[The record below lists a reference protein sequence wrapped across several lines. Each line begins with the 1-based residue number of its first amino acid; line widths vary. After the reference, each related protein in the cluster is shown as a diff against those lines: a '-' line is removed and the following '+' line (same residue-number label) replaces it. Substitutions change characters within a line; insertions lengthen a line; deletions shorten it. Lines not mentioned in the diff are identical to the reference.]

1 MRAAYM
7 AAIGIMVLLFSGC
20 IVGDEIMNFV
30 IDPDGAVT
38 VSDYRTNLTSDQKGE
53 NASKELADFVRD
65 LEQKSGSNFA
75 KLEKANAKDVQV
87 MILRRAAPASF
98 LVTAR
103 IPSLKDLA
111 VYISDNDTDCTA
123 LSTER
128 TRGIQCQ
135 LKLSKGKAIPEP
147 AKYRA
152 DSFSEYRFA
161 LAEGTIIRAQGFSV
175 AQDKHSAL
183 LDLEALEKM
192 ENLEVPSVTLLLEWQ
207 IP

>member
-1 MRAAYM
+1 
-7 AAIGIMVLLFSGC
+7 
-20 IVGDEIMNFV
+20 MNFV

-38 VSDYRTNLTSDQKGE
+38 VSKYRSNLTSDQRGE
-53 NASKELADFVRD
+53 DAKKELADFVRD
-65 LEQKSGSNFA
+65 LEQKSGSDFA
-75 KLEKANAKDVQV
+75 KLEKANAKDVTV

-111 VYISDNDTDCTA
+111 VYMSDKDTDCTA

-147 AKYRA
+147 ANPPA

-161 LAEGTIIRAQGFSV
+161 LAEGTIIKAQGFSV

-183 LDLEALEKM
+183 LDLEVLEKM
-192 ENLEVPSVTLLLEWQ
+192 ENLEVPSVTFLLEWQ

>member
-1 MRAAYM
+1 MKAAYM
-7 AAIGIMVLLFSGC
+7 AAIAIMALLFSGC

-38 VSDYRTNLTSDQKGE
+38 VSKYRANPTSDQKGE
-53 NASKELADFVRD
+53 NAKKEPADFVRD
-65 LEQKSGSNFA
+65 LAQKSGSDFS
-75 KLEKANAKDVQV
+75 KLEKANAKDVKI
-87 MILRRAAPASF
+87 MILRKAAPASF
-98 LVTAR
+98 LLTAR

-111 VYISDNDTDCTA
+111 VYISDKDTDCTA
-123 LSTER
+123 ISTER
-128 TRGIQCQ
+128 ARGIQCQ

-147 AKYRA
+147 AKPRA

-161 LAEGTIIRAQGFSV
+161 IAEGTIIRAQGFSV

-183 LDLEALEKM
+183 LDLEALEKL

>member
-1 MRAAYM
+1 MKAAYV
-7 AAIGIMVLLFSGC
+7 AAIGILALLFSGC
-20 IVGDEIMNFV
+20 IVGDGVMNFV

-38 VSDYRTNLTSDQKGE
+38 VSNYRANLTSDQKGE
-53 NASKELADFVRD
+53 DAKKELADFIRD
-65 LEQKSGSNFA
+65 LEQKSGSDFA
-75 KLEKANAKDVQV
+75 KLEKAEAKDVKV
-87 MILRRAAPASF
+87 MILRSAAPASF

-111 VYISDNDTDCTA
+111 VYFSDNDTDCSE
-123 LSTER
+123 LSMEH

-147 AKYRA
+147 AKPRA

-161 LAEGTIIRAQGFSV
+161 LAKGTIIKAQGFSV

-183 LDLEALEKM
+183 LDSEVLEKM
-192 ENLEVPSVTLLLEWQ
+192 ENLEVPSVTFLLEWQ